1 MNILQYRIEE
11 RDFDGYKTE
20 MKLNISLTG
29 DPADFGAYYCI
40 SKNEKG
46 ITRGAVNVFGKLTN
60 STIFKLWRE
69 IKKKNNPRV
78 YFQFH
83 FLLF

>member
-1 MNILQYRIEE
+1 MEE

-20 MKLNISLTG
+20 MKLNVSLTG

-46 ITRGAVNVFGKLTN
+46 ITRGAVQLFGN
-60 STIFKLWRE
+60 
-69 IKKKNNPRV
+69 
-78 YFQFH
+78 
-83 FLLF
+83 

>member
-1 MNILQYRIEE
+1 MTFLFDVFCFTTFVKISLLIQQYRVEE

-46 ITRGAVNVFGKLTN
+46 ITRGAVNVFGK
-60 STIFKLWRE
+60 
-69 IKKKNNPRV
+69 
-78 YFQFH
+78 
-83 FLLF
+83 